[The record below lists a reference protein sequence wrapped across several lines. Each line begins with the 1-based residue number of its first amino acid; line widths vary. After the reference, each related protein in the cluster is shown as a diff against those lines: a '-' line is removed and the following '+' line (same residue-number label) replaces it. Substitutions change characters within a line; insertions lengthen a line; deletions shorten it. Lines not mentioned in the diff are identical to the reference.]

1 MFSLTPI
8 YVDQT
13 LFECFS
19 LSFSFTANQV
29 HSHVHFCI
37 LFILKIEVA

>member
-29 HSHVHFCI
+29 HSHVHFF